1 MTSIQAQLERL
12 SEFEKKLNQ
21 LLDDEQYELFQ
32 QQQALFGD
40 LIKDFLNRHSED
52 ELNSVL
58 AQLKSLRSRVK
69 LLQERTIVSSKQ
81 LKEKSL
87 LLQRNKNK
95 IKAYK

>member
-1 MTSIQAQLERL
+1 MTSIQAKLEQLF
-12 SEFEKKLNQ
+12 EFEKKLNQ
-21 LLDDEQYELFQ
+21 LLEEEQYELFQ

-52 ELNSVL
+52 ELISVMK
-58 AQLKSLRSRVK
+58 QLKKFQHGVT
-69 LLQERTIVSSKQ
+69 LLQARTDTSFKE

-87 LLQRNKNK
+87 LLQRNKKN

>member
-1 MTSIQAQLERL
+1 MTNIQAKLERL
-12 SEFEKKLNQ
+12 FEFEKKLNQ

-40 LIKDFLNRHSED
+40 LIKDFLNKHSED
-52 ELNSVL
+52 ELTSVME
-58 AQLKSLRSRVK
+58 QLKKLQHSVK
-69 LLQERTIVSSKQ
+69 LLQERTDTSFKQ

-87 LLQRNKNK
+87 LLQRNKKN

>member
-1 MTSIQAQLERL
+1 MTSIQAKLERL
-12 SEFEKKLNQ
+12 FEFEKKLNQ

-40 LIKDFLNRHSED
+40 LIKDFLNKHSED
-52 ELNSVL
+52 ELTSVME
-58 AQLKSLRSRVK
+58 QLKKLQHSVK
-69 LLQERTIVSSKQ
+69 LLQERTDTSFKQ

-87 LLQRNKNK
+87 LLQRNKKN